1 MLSVDR
7 IENNYAV
14 CVNDDGEYLDIE
26 LSLINGEIKE
36 GDILTFDNGKYII
49 DKEKT
54 KSEREK
60 IQALQDDLFIW
71 IWDKG
76 ECINNGKRFICKN
89 WTAGIQNVKRP

>member
-60 IQALQDDLFIW
+60 IQALQDDLFI
-71 IWDKG
+71 
-76 ECINNGKRFICKN
+76 
-89 WTAGIQNVKRP
+89 

>member
-36 GDILTFDNGKYII
+36 GDILTFENGKYMI

-54 KSEREK
+54 VSEREE
-60 IQALQDDLFIW
+60 IQALQDDLFI
-71 IWDKG
+71 
-76 ECINNGKRFICKN
+76 
-89 WTAGIQNVKRP
+89 